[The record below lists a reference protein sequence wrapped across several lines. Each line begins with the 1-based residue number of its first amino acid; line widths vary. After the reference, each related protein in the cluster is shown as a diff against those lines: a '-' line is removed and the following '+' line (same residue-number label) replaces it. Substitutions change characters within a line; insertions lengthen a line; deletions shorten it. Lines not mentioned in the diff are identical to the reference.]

1 MDVLCFKLGARGAEV
16 LRDGCGF
23 VESGEP
29 GVSLRFG
36 RFVFDE
42 ARRELTRDGRRVALS
57 PKAFELLA
65 LLLRER
71 PRALSKAELRDRL
84 WPNTFVGETSLP
96 RVVGEVRRALGERP
110 GEERLV
116 RTVQRFGYAFVGDV
130 SDDGRSA
137 RSEAVAETPGSGC
150 ALMWGERLVPLLP
163 GENVVGREPGCTVT
177 IPSDL
182 VSRRHARIVV
192 SGEKATLMDLGSK
205 NGTLV
210 GGRRIEQEAELAD
223 GDEIRIGPA
232 RLVFCTS
239 GTGST
244 RTRRSS
250 PA

>member
-1 MDVLCFKLGARGAEV
+1 V
-16 LRDGCGF
+16 
-23 VESGEP
+23 
-29 GVSLRFG
+29 RFG

-42 ARRELTRDGRRVALS
+42 ASRELTSDGQRVDLS

-65 LLLRER
+65 VLLRER

-84 WPNTFVGETSLP
+84 WPDTFVGETSLP
-96 RVVGEVRRALGERP
+96 RVVGEARRALGERP

-116 RTVQRFGYAFVGDV
+116 RTVQRFGYAFVGEA
-130 SDDGRSA
+130 SEDGQSA
-137 RSEAVAETPGSGC
+137 RSGATAGAAETGC

-163 GENVVGREPGCTVT
+163 GENFVGREAGCTLT

-192 SGEKATLMDLGSK
+192 TGQGATVADLGSK

-210 GGRRIEQEAELAD
+210 GGRRIELETRLAD

-232 RLVFCTS
+232 RLVFCAA
-239 GTGST
+239 GAGST
-244 RTRRSS
+244 RTGRSS